1 MSERATELT
10 QRFNITAER
19 FALLV
24 ERSDNDIWRL
34 VCAAERWPVGV
45 VAQHVALAVR
55 VHLGWLRQIV
65 AGDNLVETTRA
76 ELDQANAH
84 YAERFATVTQ
94 EQVLRTLRRNVR
106 SADSFLTALDD
117 DALGQTAQV
126 AFLGNVVVT
135 VDQLIE
141 HIFIGHITGHMR
153 SIVAT
158 LPATD
163 QP

>member
-1 MSERATELT
+1 MSERSEELT

-19 FALLV
+19 FALLI
-24 ERSDNDIWRL
+24 ERCDNDAWRL

-55 VHLGWLRQIV
+55 FHLGWLRQIV
-65 AGDNLVETTRA
+65 AGDNLIETTRA

-84 YAERFATVTQ
+84 YAERFTTVTQ
-94 EQVLRTLRRNVR
+94 EQVLRTLRRNAR

-126 AFLGNVVVT
+126 AFLGNVVVS

-141 HIFIGHITGHMR
+141 HVLIGHITGHMR
-153 SIVAT
+153 SIAAT
-158 LPATD
+158 LPAMD
-163 QP
+163 EL